1 MSKQKVRT
9 DYDRSAFCYEKR
21 YRTLQ
26 WEKYEIMIDIPLKGR
41 ILDLGCGTGL
51 LASFLSGDAGALI
64 GDYTIFGIDISI
76 NMLQRAKSREAV
88 LQADMDFLPFQD
100 HVFDA
105 VLSFTS
111 LQNLPSLDYVF
122 REVRRVLKVGHPFI
136 FTVLQKED
144 SLLITEKVGH
154 FFTVSKKVCGED
166 MGFMCL

>member
-51 LASFLSGDAGALI
+51 LASFLLRNAGILI
-64 GDYTIFGIDISI
+64 GDYTIFGIDISL

-122 REVRRVLKVGHPFI
+122 KEVWRVLKMGHPFI
-136 FTVLQKED
+136 FTILQKED
-144 SLLITEKVGH
+144 SPLIIEKVEKH
-154 FFTVSKKVCGED
+154 FTVSKRVCGED
-166 MGFMCL
+166 MGFICL

>member
-51 LASFLSGDAGALI
+51 LASFLLRNTGIIL
-64 GDYTIFGIDISI
+64 GDYTIFGIDISL
-76 NMLQRAKSREAV
+76 NMLERAKSREAV

-122 REVRRVLKVGHPFI
+122 KEVRRVLKMGHPFI
-136 FTVLQKED
+136 FSILQKED
-144 SLLITEKVGH
+144 SPLIIETVEN
-154 FFTVSKKVCGED
+154 FFTVSKRVCGED